1 MNYELT
7 PHLILSQLALEQYGL
22 SVIKSLYD
30 EEGTADGV
38 LKKLGKS
45 FPEEEQRA
53 KEEIAWCERNNV
65 RILTISDA
73 DYPDRLRQCNDAP
86 MVLFTRGKV
95 DLNAPHIISMVGTRK
110 STLYGHDCINTIV
123 KDLASLCPDIIIVS
137 GLAYGIDICSHRAA
151 LANGLPTI
159 GVVAHGQDTLYPSV
173 HRKDAN
179 KMCLGNGGV
188 VTEFFHGTRSLAP
201 YFLQRNRIIA
211 GMSDALIVVESASHG
226 GGLFTARLAQD
237 YHREVF
243 AIPGSILSPAS
254 EGTNNLIRD
263 NKATLITSAQDIL
276 NLMQW
281 HSTAD
286 ISKARQQG
294 IERQIFPDLTPDEL
308 KVVDCLKQSGDLQAN
323 LIAIQT
329 DIPIGTLNALLFSL
343 EMKGAI
349 KPLSGNTYH
358 LL

>member
-1 MNYELT
+1 MIS
-7 PHLILSQLALEQYGL
+7 HLILSQLALEQYGL
-22 SVIKSLYD
+22 SIIKTLYD
-30 EEGTADGV
+30 EEGSAECV

-45 FPEEEQRA
+45 FTNEEQRA
-53 KEEIAWCERNNV
+53 KEEMAWCEQNNV
-65 RILTISDA
+65 LILTISDA
-73 DYPDRLRQCNDAP
+73 DYPDRLRHCNDAP
-86 MVLFTRGKV
+86 MVLFARGKA
-95 DLNAPHIISMVGTRK
+95 DLNAPHIISIVGTRK
-110 STLYGHDCINTIV
+110 STLYGHDCINKIV
-123 KDLASLCPDIIIVS
+123 KDLTCLCPDIVIVS
-137 GLAYGIDICSHRAA
+137 GLAYGIDICAHRAA
-151 LANGLPTI
+151 LSNGLSTV

-173 HRKDAN
+173 HRNDAN

-211 GMSDALIVVESASHG
+211 GMSDAVIVAESAVHG
-226 GGLFTARLAQD
+226 GGLYTARLAQD

-243 AIPGSILSPAS
+243 AIPGPINAPAS

-281 HSTAD
+281 QPTAD
-286 ISKARQQG
+286 ISKARKQG
-294 IERQIFPDLTPDEL
+294 IERQMFLNLTPDEQ
-308 KVVDCLKQSGDLQAN
+308 KIIDCLKQSGDMQTN
-323 LIAIQT
+323 IIAMQT

-343 EMKGAI
+343 EMKGAV
-349 KPLSGNTYH
+349 KQLSGNTYH